1 MLKIIILFL
10 FSITLFSKET
20 IVWMIW
26 DLPPN
31 FILSGEQKNKGY
43 QGIRLKMVQDRLP
56 QYNHESQVMNFNRA
70 LTIYKEKD
78 DSKKIYCTNDL
89 ISHASLDFD
98 DYLSIA
104 TFPFKGHYL
113 VTSKDRMKLFDN
125 SKQAVVIEDIIQNE
139 KLKLVVAKNRPY
151 LGAGEVLEAYL
162 KKNPSQTHITTM
174 STLNMGE
181 SMFNFVFKNRADY
194 TFEYVFRATYYAKR
208 IGVLEEVAVF
218 PIKENEG
225 VFYGFHSCVKTLKG
239 KKVID
244 EVNEIIRELK
254 PKDEWILPFVDWMP
268 TQKTKD
274 AYLKYYK
281 EVFLKKGD
289 IYDDNPRSK

>member
-1 MLKIIILFL
+1 MLKIIIIFL
-10 FSITLFSKET
+10 FCTSVFSKET

-31 FILSGEQKNKGY
+31 FILSGEQKGQGY
-43 QGIRLKMVQDRLP
+43 QGLRLKMVQKRLP
-56 QYNHESQVMNFNRA
+56 QYHHESQVMNFNRA
-70 LTIYKEKD
+70 LSIYKAKD

-113 VTSKDRMKLFDN
+113 VTSKGKQHLFDN
-125 SKQAVVIEDIIQNE
+125 SNKAVVLKDIIQNE

-162 KKNPSQTHITTM
+162 TKNPSQTHITTM

-194 TFEYVFRATYYAKR
+194 TLEYVFRATYYAKL
-208 IGVLEEVAVF
+208 IEALDQVAVF

-225 VFYGFHSCVKTLKG
+225 VFYGYHSCVKTKKG
-239 KKVID
+239 KRVIT
-244 EVNEIIRELK
+244 EINEIIRELK
-254 PKDEWILPFVDWMP
+254 PQDKWFLPFVDWMP
-268 TQKTKD
+268 TQKIKD
-274 AYLKYYK
+274 TYIKFYK

-289 IYDDNPRSK
+289 IYDDNPRSR